1 MIRKLQEVDFDSQTK
16 VTESKNVVTAVWP
29 EDGTSEI
36 AVAQKITAL
45 DPGGKVCP
53 RYFGHFVLDQDNR
66 DTVRED
72 FLQILDN
79 IEHLDASPEKL
90 ETYTT
95 WIRQQFGLD
104 GAPLPALNFL
114 YQENGGKGLWDF
126 LEETGALVAKRGGSM
141 FKQHQLMLV
150 RSFTELRQQRA
161 RILRANYIAHLDI
174 HHNNI
179 VVRYEKTDEGK
190 PGYRFRLIDFGHAK
204 NSIEELMQNHMRPH
218 DPLEYVMLKAALQ
231 ARQLLRQTS
240 TGHTLAVLRG
250 HRWQVIAGS
259 KARYDAIGDNTPVAS
274 SQDLQFFKWYKLLFE
289 GLDVTV
295 NDFYVFVWKQTTL
308 AVQDMTRGSGGKLTY
323 ENVLPF
329 FQKRMYGHNDA
340 ATCRLLWDDFALARA
355 GVEMC
360 SFLEK
365 SSVGDLQTDPEPEV
379 LTLKRDLQEHLFG
392 KFSPFSAGAHEV
404 DAAIAWQGVREDL
417 FASLSLNDD
426 DALRGDSRFAAS
438 VYPSRAGTCLP
449 TGQLPNSAIASLGT
463 FQPTFTL
470 YDSSSYLWLPT
481 VSHHSIQPTYTLHPS
496 FSDLWLPTV
505 SHQSIQPTFTLHPS
519 SSDLWLPSVSH
530 HNIQP
535 TSTLHP
541 SRDCPLLPTTDLQC
555 PYAVP
560 GQQCDVTNKHPIFAG
575 CTKVVF
581 RGLSGHKTLLQSL
594 PPHDPDNIVTAVW
607 QEALQDQ
614 GSEKEIACAQ
624 KISQA
629 DPDGRVFPVL
639 YQTSVIRGQPQDCL
653 QDYLAILQNLRQ
665 QNFGQTGADKKYQR
679 YEMMLRRQF
688 EDPGGKD
695 RKLTFLYQ
703 EYGGTGLYQFMNRTL
718 PAIPNAELVQEQKLL
733 VDGFRVMLQE
743 REQRLCAAGIAHLDI
758 HSDNVVLQKRQS
770 GVYCCRLIDFG
781 FNDRMLTSFFYRS
794 QGAVR
799 THDPV
804 EMAMLHA
811 AMKALRAIS
820 EHDDSETI
828 YQLREYNWHLAPP
841 ATFHMVL
848 PDPVIRDNDRDN
860 LRENYEILFEDSAY
874 SLEMLYEFVWRKAR
888 QALQKLPVTEH
899 ERWFASGNVHRLLPE
914 FQALVYGPDLR
925 GDTKHDAET
934 QCKLL
939 WDDFQLAQVGIEMCY
954 DCTTAT
960 QDCLGMTDAIV
971 DVQDLKTDLHRQLF
985 GRFKPLLYELQAK
998 KAKRSS
1004 QGGPPSPSGKKQR
1017 NYHGF

>member
-1 MIRKLQEVDFDSQTK
+1 
-16 VTESKNVVTAVWP
+16 
-29 EDGTSEI
+29 
-36 AVAQKITAL
+36 
-45 DPGGKVCP
+45 
-53 RYFGHFVLDQDNR
+53 
-66 DTVRED
+66 
-72 FLQILDN
+72 
-79 IEHLDASPEKL
+79 
-90 ETYTT
+90 
-95 WIRQQFGLD
+95 
-104 GAPLPALNFL
+104 
-114 YQENGGKGLWDF
+114 
-126 LEETGALVAKRGGSM
+126 
-141 FKQHQLMLV
+141 
-150 RSFTELRQQRA
+150 
-161 RILRANYIAHLDI
+161 
-174 HHNNI
+174 
-179 VVRYEKTDEGK
+179 
-190 PGYRFRLIDFGHAK
+190 
-204 NSIEELMQNHMRPH
+204 
-218 DPLEYVMLKAALQ
+218 
-231 ARQLLRQTS
+231 
-240 TGHTLAVLRG
+240 
-250 HRWQVIAGS
+250 
-259 KARYDAIGDNTPVAS
+259 
-274 SQDLQFFKWYKLLFE
+274 
-289 GLDVTV
+289 
-295 NDFYVFVWKQTTL
+295 
-308 AVQDMTRGSGGKLTY
+308 
-323 ENVLPF
+323 
-329 FQKRMYGHNDA
+329 
-340 ATCRLLWDDFALARA
+340 
-355 GVEMC
+355 
-360 SFLEK
+360 
-365 SSVGDLQTDPEPEV
+365 
-379 LTLKRDLQEHLFG
+379 
-392 KFSPFSAGAHEV
+392 
-404 DAAIAWQGVREDL
+404 
-417 FASLSLNDD
+417 
-426 DALRGDSRFAAS
+426 
-438 VYPSRAGTCLP
+438 
-449 TGQLPNSAIASLGT
+449 
-463 FQPTFTL
+463 
-470 YDSSSYLWLPT
+470 
-481 VSHHSIQPTYTLHPS
+481 
-496 FSDLWLPTV
+496 
-505 SHQSIQPTFTLHPS
+505 
-519 SSDLWLPSVSH
+519 
-530 HNIQP
+530 
-535 TSTLHP
+535 
-541 SRDCPLLPTTDLQC
+541 
-555 PYAVP
+555 VP

-639 YQTSVIRGQPQDCL
+639 YQTSVIRGQPQYCL
-653 QDYLAILQNLRQ
+653 QEYLAILQNLRQ

-688 EDPGGKD
+688 EDPSGKD

-718 PAIPNAELVQEQKLL
+718 PAIPDAELVQEQKLL

-794 QGAVR
+794 KGAVR

-848 PDPVIRDNDRDN
+848 PDPVICDNDRDN

-899 ERWFASGNVHRLLPE
+899 ERWFAPGNIHRLLPE
-914 FQALVYGPDLR
+914 FQALVYGADLR

-954 DCTTAT
+954 DCATAT

-971 DVQDLKTDLHRQLF
+971 EVQDLKTDLHQQLF
-985 GRFKPLLYELQAK
+985 GRFKPLLSELQAK

-1017 NYHGF
+1017 NYRAF